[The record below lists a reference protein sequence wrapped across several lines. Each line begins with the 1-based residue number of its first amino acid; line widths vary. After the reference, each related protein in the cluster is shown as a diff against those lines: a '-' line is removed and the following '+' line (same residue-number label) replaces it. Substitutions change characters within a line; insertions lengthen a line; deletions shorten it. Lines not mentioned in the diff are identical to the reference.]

1 MFQTEYEG
9 DEEAS
14 EDEPEAS
21 DEGQEEAE
29 NEEGANEE
37 AANEEGAETP
47 RPRVARADEEKE
59 AADSLEAMRIDEAV
73 QSTVSDKEQ
82 GENPGDFL
90 LSSCRLQSLFVF
102 LLPTHASGWW
112 I

>member
-21 DEGQEEAE
+21 EGQEEAE

-37 AANEEGAETP
+37 AENEEGAEAS
-47 RPRVARADEEKE
+47 RPRVATADEEKE
-59 AADSLEAMRIDEAV
+59 AADSLEALRIDEAA

>member
-29 NEEGANEE
+29 NEE